1 MRNWK
6 QRAWRYGGVLLAYI
20 LLTLVMTW
28 PVVTQLST
36 HLIGYGDDMWVHY
49 WNDWWVKR
57 VLQQGGNL
65 FRTPLLF
72 HPTGVDLTYH
82 NFAWVN
88 IAIWLFIEPLVGGVP
103 AYNLVHLMHIPLCGM
118 SMFLLARRLT
128 RSDMA
133 AFLSGLV
140 FAFWPYRVLDA
151 NHPNMISTE
160 GFPLLM
166 LVLLR
171 LFHDR
176 KPIRDGV
183 IVGLLLALIGVM
195 RLQLTILAG
204 IMMAVYL
211 LYTVIWEHERWNW
224 KVVAGLALA
233 GVVALVLMMPVV
245 CPLARQQLA
254 DGFSDQIY
262 QVDVEDDK
270 QDVLSWIIP
279 HHKHPLAGLF
289 DQTFKPYTNK
299 EARLVFSAYVGYI
312 VTGLAIVG
320 VSKRRCGGEVTFWL
334 SLGVLSFALALGP
347 YLQFNLTNTGIP
359 LPYQLVGWLPPI
371 QMLRH
376 PHRFSALLAVPMA
389 VLAGYG
395 AMAVKDWLARQRW
408 GKRFAHSATFA
419 ALLTV
424 LVLAD
429 YWSVPTTMI
438 TAAIPSFYATLA
450 DEPGDFAIA
459 GLPGD
464 RRHTE
469 SYMFYQTLHGR
480 PILGGHVSRLPPEA
494 LAFESSVPLL
504 DGMYNGG
511 EINTQLPDVSRQLS
525 LLDQAG
531 FRYLILH
538 KHLVWPGTLTQWR
551 SYLAISPRYEDEDVV
566 VYTTNPVAGEDFSLL
581 YELGKGVGLA
591 KVDLSTEIIG
601 PGATLDID
609 AVWGTVAPPGTDFQV
624 DVSLVNEAGETE
636 QVERFEIS
644 PSWPTKDWP
653 ANAVV
658 HGKYS
663 LPIDT
668 WLGGGT
674 YTVTLNL
681 VQQEGEKPVGRA
693 AEVGEVTTVTPKRQF
708 AVPVMDHE
716 VGATFGDDLRLLG
729 YNLESLVD
737 EMHITLYWQALH
749 RMDRSY
755 KFFVHLCDADTG
767 ALIAQVDV
775 VPHDWTY
782 PTTWWEVAEVVSD
795 DIAFPLKDVPPGQYR
810 LWIGVYHPDS
820 GARLP
825 ISVSSPG
832 FAVEESRLML
842 PDAVSR

>member
-1 MRNWK
+1 MGNWK
-6 QRAWRYGGVLLAYI
+6 HRAWRYGSVLLAYI

-36 HLIGYGDDMWVHY
+36 HIIGYGDDMWVHY

-57 VLQQGGNL
+57 VLQQGGNIYY
-65 FRTPLLF
+65 TPLLF

-88 IAIWLFIEPLVGGVP
+88 IAVWLVIEPLTGSIA
-103 AYNLVHLMHIPLCGM
+103 AYNLTHLMHIPLCGL
-118 SMFLLARRLT
+118 SMFLLMRRLT

-140 FAFWPYRVLDA
+140 FAFWPYRVLDL

-171 LFHDR
+171 LFHNG
-176 KPIRDGV
+176 KPMRDG
-183 IVGLLLALIGVM
+183 IIAGLLIALIGYM

-204 IMMAVYL
+204 IMMAGYL
-211 LYTVIWEHERWNW
+211 LYTVIWERERWNW
-224 KVVAGLALA
+224 QVVAGLALA
-233 GVVALVLMMPVV
+233 GAAATILMMPVV
-245 CPLARQQLA
+245 YPLARQQIV
-254 DGFSDQIY
+254 GFSDQAY
-262 QVDVEDDK
+262 QLDIEGSK

-279 HHKHPLAGLF
+279 HHQHPLASLF
-289 DQTFKPYTNK
+289 DQVFKPYTNK
-299 EARLVFSAYVGYI
+299 AVRSVFSAYVGYVVSGLALI
-312 VTGLAIVG
+312 GVLKRRSNRESIFWFGLAI
-320 VSKRRCGGEVTFWL
+320 
-334 SLGVLSFALALGP
+334 LSFTLALGP
-347 YLQFNLTNTGIP
+347 YLQFNLIQTGIP
-359 LPYQLVGWLPPI
+359 LPYILAEQLPLI

-395 AMAVKDWLARQRW
+395 ALAVKDWLAKRRW
-408 GKRFAHSATFA
+408 GKRLAHPATFA
-419 ALLTV
+419 ILLTA
-424 LVLAD
+424 LILAD
-429 YWSVPTTMI
+429 YWSVPASMI
-438 TAAIPSFYATLA
+438 TAAIPNFYATLA
-450 DEPGDFAIA
+450 DEPGDFAIV

-464 RRHTE
+464 RNRTE
-469 SYMFYQTLHGR
+469 QYMFYQTLHAR
-480 PILGGHVSRLPPEA
+480 PILGGHVSRLPPGA

-504 DGMYNGG
+504 AGMYDSG
-511 EINTQLPDVSRQLS
+511 EINMQLPDISRQLS

-538 KHLVWPGTLTQWR
+538 KHLVWPGTLAKWR

-581 YELGKGVGLA
+581 YELGEGVGLA

-658 HGKYS
+658 RGKYS

-668 WLGGGT
+668 WLRGGT

-693 AEVGEVTTVTPKRQF
+693 AEVSKVTTVTPKRQF

-737 EMHITLYWQALH
+737 EMHITLYWQALR

-782 PTTWWEVAEVVSD
+782 PTTWWEVDEVVSD
-795 DIAFPLKDVPPGQYR
+795 DITFPLEDVPPGQYR
-810 LWIGVYHPDS
+810 LWVGVYHPDS

-825 ISVSSPG
+825 ISVLSPG

-842 PDAVSR
+842 PDAVAR